1 VVDTFLSRLRSG
13 VPLLLDSAMGSEL
26 DRRGVDVRLPLW
38 SARALVEAP
47 EIVLAI
53 HRENVAAG
61 ADILTA
67 DTFRTQARV
76 VGERASE
83 LTRRAVGLAREA
95 AKETPRVVFVAGSI
109 APLADCYRPDLVP
122 ADAELG
128 REHRAHAESLA
139 ASGVDLILVET
150 MNSVRELLAAAD
162 AAAATGLPVVVSAVT
177 EGRGCLLSGESL
189 EAAGRAV
196 RRSGPAAF
204 SVNCA
209 EPAAISR
216 EIQGLHESGVPV
228 VAYGN
233 VLSTREAPDAYARA
247 AAGWVEGGAA
257 IVGGC
262 CGTTPGHTRA
272 LRATLDARP

>member
-1 VVDTFLSRLRSG
+1 VVDTFLSRLRSR

-122 ADAELG
+122 ADAELE

-150 MNSVRELLAAAD
+150 MNSVRELLAAAE

-177 EGRGCLLSGESL
+177 NGRGCLLSGESL

-204 SVNCA
+204 GVNCA

-272 LRATLDARP
+272 LRAMLDARP